1 MGEPSRAGQMDDREQ
16 LSLSPARRAA
26 ELSHIDTWSGANEAK
41 AAPHAGVGNC
51 MHAGLTVRWT
61 HLGGDVGKRLPEASV
76 VRLRSHCDQGKCF
89 DQRRA
94 ATHEPGRLYLFSLC
108 ARSASHQSRRPLGA
122 RGRTY
127 RTRRRGADPSSG
139 GGCLGRVLGA
149 GSVAAKA
156 NTVALSN

>member
-1 MGEPSRAGQMDDREQ
+1 MQHPRRDGRGLADRRQRRLRFVRRPSRHCPLSPIGTASVLGNLRSIRTFTWCRLSATSDRPPPRFAH
-16 LSLSPARRAA
+16 SPRMPARRGYLRANASISAA
-26 ELSHIDTWSGANEAK
+26 LVPTSRGGID
-41 AAPHAGVGNC
+41 
-51 MHAGLTVRWT
+51 
-61 HLGGDVGKRLPEASV
+61 
-76 VRLRSHCDQGKCF
+76 
-89 DQRRA
+89 
-94 ATHEPGRLYLFSLC
+94 LFSLC

-149 GSVAAKA
+149 GSVAANA